1 MIFGGGSIC
10 MISGICS
17 SCLYEEITGFKK
29 EMDLLPSTQT
39 PPTQR
44 RLPKSLSVA
53 PSSVAKGIFLSCTF
67 FFFSCLFK
75 STKLFLGVIGINFF
89 LFLMAVNMYHTYSY
103 FKKLHASQM

>member
-1 MIFGGGSIC
+1 MLKFISMIFGGGSIC

-67 FFFSCLFK
+67 FFF
-75 STKLFLGVIGINFF
+75 FLAYLRAQSFF
-89 LFLMAVNMYHTYSY
+89 SV
-103 FKKLHASQM
+103 